1 MPHSSGKDFS
11 LGHMVHNH
19 ASPSSLPVR
28 VQSSN
33 VAGFVGLG
41 KRNHPYAL
49 CENGHVDLKPGIMRF
64 GGIPTDQGSRSSCPD
79 TAPSHSQTVMS

>member
-28 VQSSN
+28 VESPY
-33 VAGFVGLG
+33 VAGVVGLG

-49 CENGHVDLKPGIMRF
+49 CENSHVDLKPGIMRF